1 LRCNNNN
8 WTEFNNTNKTTGLD
22 AGAQKKTYDYF
33 STKHG
38 NSYDNA
44 GAKIKSYVHY
54 NLIAAGYPDN
64 NNAFGTVL

>member
-1 LRCNNNN
+1 L
-8 WTEFNNTNKTTGLD
+8 GL
-22 AGAQKKTYDYF
+22 KNIRLF

-38 NSYDNA
+38 RNSYDNA